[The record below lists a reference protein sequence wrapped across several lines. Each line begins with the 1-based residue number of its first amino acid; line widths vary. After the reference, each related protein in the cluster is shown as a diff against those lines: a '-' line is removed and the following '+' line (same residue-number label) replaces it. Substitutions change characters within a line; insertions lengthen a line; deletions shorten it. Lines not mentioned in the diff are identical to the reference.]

1 MIRIVSGDEVG
12 RWVCDRMQGASFH
25 VGGAQA
31 IGCERDFWLIAG
43 AIFENW
49 TGRSMTIHWAVDER
63 IPKTFLHA
71 IADYAFNKCEI
82 EKLIAPVDTGN
93 KDMAK
98 LAFKLGFT
106 REAMIRNA
114 GRTGDIAL
122 FTMPKKNCRFLS
134 PRYAETLEVI
144 HG

>member
-12 RWVCDRMQGASFH
+12 RWVCSRMGASFH

-31 IGCERDFWLIAG
+31 IGCERDFKLIAG

-49 TGRSMTIHWAVDER
+49 TGRSMTVHWAIDDR
-63 IPKTFLHA
+63 IPKEFLYA
-71 IADYAFNKCEI
+71 IADYSFNGCGI

-93 KDMAK
+93 IVMTK

-114 GRTGDIAL
+114 GKVGDIAL
-122 FTMPKKNCRFLS
+122 FTMPKKNCRFLKV
-134 PRYAETLEVI
+134 R